1 MKIGKDKKLDPNSDE
16 FDYEAWRESQN
27 IKPSIEVS
35 IAVKPPMEDEESEDE
50 DEEPEEYQDFKK
62 ENGVRSVKE
71 VLKNAKGKRI

>member
-1 MKIGKDKKLDPNSDE
+1 MKIGKNKKLDPNSDE
-16 FDYEAWRESQN
+16 FDYEAWRESQK

-35 IAVKPPMEDEESEDE
+35 IAVKPPMEDEDE

-62 ENGVRSVKE
+62 ENRVRSVKE